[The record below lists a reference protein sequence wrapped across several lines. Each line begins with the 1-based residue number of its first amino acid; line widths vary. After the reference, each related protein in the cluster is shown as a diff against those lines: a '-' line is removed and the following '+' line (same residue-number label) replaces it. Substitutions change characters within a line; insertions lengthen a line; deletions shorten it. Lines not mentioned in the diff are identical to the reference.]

1 MPEDMKKD
9 QAVPAEEQPD
19 IAAEENA
26 EEIAEEAAEAVPT
39 DEEQPAETSPAAES
53 EPGEEEVAEAGEQAE
68 EEDPAALRAAL
79 EAAEKQRDD
88 YLAMAQR
95 AQADYQNFKRRN
107 SATRTEAYDEGVRET
122 IAALLPAID
131 NLERAIAA
139 AESENS
145 ALVSGVQLTL
155 RQMLETLTRMGLEEV
170 PALGETFDPDIH
182 NAVMRA
188 PEGEGEPGKVLEVFQ
203 KGYRVKGRMIRYAMV
218 KIAAE
223 N

>member
-1 MPEDMKKD
+1 MPDENRKDQAAPGEEQPEITAEDVLEEKPEDMIEEET
-9 QAVPAEEQPD
+9 PAETEAARQP
-19 IAAEENA
+19 E
-26 EEIAEEAAEAVPT
+26 EEADAA
-39 DEEQPAETSPAAES
+39 EQPA
-53 EPGEEEVAEAGEQAE
+53 AE
-68 EEDPAALRAAL
+68 EEDSAALKAAL
-79 EAAEKQRDD
+79 EAAEKQRDE

-107 SATRTEAYDEGVRET
+107 SATRTEAYDDGVRET
-122 IAALLPAID
+122 IAAMLPVID

-145 ALVSGVQLTL
+145 ALVSGVQMTL
-155 RQMLETLTRMGLEEV
+155 RQMLETLSRMGLEEV
-170 PALGETFDPDIH
+170 PALGEKFDPDIH

-188 PEGEGEPGKVLEVFQ
+188 PEGEGEPGQVLEVFQ

>member
-1 MPEDMKKD
+1 MPEDVKKD
-9 QAVPAEEQPD
+9 QAVPEEELPEIPAEES
-19 IAAEENA
+19 E
-26 EEIAEEAAEAVPT
+26 EEIMEEP
-39 DEEQPAETSPAAES
+39 EQ
-53 EPGEEEVAEAGEQAE
+53 QAE
-68 EEDPAALRAAL
+68 NEPDQPETEQVEDDPAALKAAL
-79 EAAEKQRDD
+79 EAAEKKRDE

-107 SATRTEAYDEGVRET
+107 SATRTEAYDDGVRET
-122 IAALLPAID
+122 IAAMLPVID

-139 AESENS
+139 AESEDG
-145 ALVSGVQLTL
+145 ALVSGVQMTL
-155 RQMLETLTRMGLEEV
+155 RQMMEALTRMGLEEV
-170 PALGETFDPDIH
+170 PALGEKFDPDIH

-188 PEGEGEPGKVLEVFQ
+188 PEGEGEPGQVLEVFQ

>member
-1 MPEDMKKD
+1 MPDEMKKD
-9 QAVPAEEQPD
+9 QTAPEEERPE
-19 IAAEENA
+19 IAAEDAA
-26 EEIAEEAAEAVPT
+26 EETETELAEEETPAEA
-39 DEEQPAETSPAAES
+39 EPAETEPEEATAAE
-53 EPGEEEVAEAGEQAE
+53 EEAEAGAE
-68 EEDPAALRAAL
+68 DAAALRAAL
-79 EAAEKQRDD
+79 EAAEKQRDE

-95 AQADYQNFKRRN
+95 ATADYQNFKRRN
-107 SATRTEAYDEGVRET
+107 GAARTEAYDDGVRET
-122 IAALLPAID
+122 IAAILPVID

-145 ALVSGVQLTL
+145 ALVSGVQMTL
-155 RQMLETLTRMGLEEV
+155 KQMLETLTRLGLEEV
-170 PALGETFDPDIH
+170 PALGEKFDPDIH

-188 PEGEGEPGKVLEVFQ
+188 PEGEGEPGRVLEVFQ

>member
-1 MPEDMKKD
+1 MPDDMKKD
-9 QAVPAEEQPD
+9 QALPEEEQPET
-19 IAAEENA
+19 AAETPADDTA
-26 EEIAEEAAEAVPT
+26 EDNPQDTEEMIEETAGQEETPEAEP
-39 DEEQPAETSPAAES
+39 
-53 EPGEEEVAEAGEQAE
+53 
-68 EEDPAALRAAL
+68 EDPAALKEAL
-79 EAAEKQRDD
+79 EKAEKQRDE

-107 SATRTEAYDEGVRET
+107 SATRTEAYDDGVRET
-122 IAALLPAID
+122 IAAMLPVID

-139 AESENS
+139 ADSENG
-145 ALVSGVQLTL
+145 ALVSGVQMTL

-170 PALGETFDPDIH
+170 PALGEKFDPDIH

-188 PEGEGEPGKVLEVFQ
+188 PEGEGEPGQVLEVFQ

>member
-1 MPEDMKKD
+1 MPDDMKKD
-9 QAVPAEEQPD
+9 QAAAGEEQPET
-19 IAAEENA
+19 AADQTAEQNEE
-26 EEIAEEAAEAVPT
+26 ELIEEA
-39 DEEQPAETSPAAES
+39 PAAE
-53 EPGEEEVAEAGEQAE
+53 EAGEQPETEAA
-68 EEDPAALRAAL
+68 EEDPAALKAAL

-107 SATRTEAYDEGVRET
+107 SATRTEAYDDGVRET
-122 IAALLPAID
+122 IAAMLPVID

-139 AESENS
+139 AESEEG
-145 ALVSGVQLTL
+145 ALVSGVQMTL
-155 RQMLETLTRMGLEEV
+155 RQMLETLTRLGLEEV
-170 PALGETFDPDIH
+170 PALGEKFDPDIH

-188 PEGEGEPGKVLEVFQ
+188 PEGEGEPGQVLEVFQ

-223 N
+223 T

>member
-1 MPEDMKKD
+1 MPEDVKKD
-9 QAVPAEEQPD
+9 QAVPEEELPEIPAEES
-19 IAAEENA
+19 E
-26 EEIAEEAAEAVPT
+26 EEIMEEP
-39 DEEQPAETSPAAES
+39 EQ
-53 EPGEEEVAEAGEQAE
+53 QAE
-68 EEDPAALRAAL
+68 NEPDQPETEQVEDDPAALKAAL
-79 EAAEKQRDD
+79 EAAEKKRDE

-107 SATRTEAYDEGVRET
+107 SATRTEAYDDGVRET
-122 IAALLPAID
+122 IAAMLPVID

-139 AESENS
+139 AESEDG
-145 ALVSGVQLTL
+145 ALVSGVQMTL
-155 RQMLETLTRMGLEEV
+155 RQMMEALTRMGLEEV
-170 PALGETFDPDIH
+170 PALGEKFDPDIH

-188 PEGEGEPGKVLEVFQ
+188 PEGEGEPGMVLEVFQ

>member
-1 MPEDMKKD
+1 MPDEIRKD
-9 QAVPAEEQPD
+9 QAAPGEEQPE
-19 IAAEENA
+19 IAAEDTA
-26 EEIAEEAAEAVPT
+26 EVIQDDMIAEEAPAEVEAGQAETEEAELEAAVP
-39 DEEQPAETSPAAES
+39 EAEDAE
-53 EPGEEEVAEAGEQAE
+53 
-68 EEDPAALRAAL
+68 ALRAAL
-79 EAAEKQRDD
+79 EAAEKQRDE

-107 SATRTEAYDEGVRET
+107 NATRTEAYDDGVRET
-122 IAALLPAID
+122 IAAMLPVID

-139 AESENS
+139 AESENG
-145 ALVSGVQLTL
+145 ALVSGVQMTL
-155 RQMLETLTRMGLEEV
+155 RQLMETLTRLGLEEV
-170 PALGETFDPDIH
+170 PALGEKFDPDIH

-188 PEGEGEPGKVLEVFQ
+188 PEGEGEPGQVLEVFQ

>member
-1 MPEDMKKD
+1 MPEDVKKD
-9 QAVPAEEQPD
+9 QAVPEEELPEIPAEESK
-19 IAAEENA
+19 
-26 EEIAEEAAEAVPT
+26 EEIMEEP
-39 DEEQPAETSPAAES
+39 EQ
-53 EPGEEEVAEAGEQAE
+53 QAE
-68 EEDPAALRAAL
+68 NEPDQPETEQVEDDPAALKAAL
-79 EAAEKQRDD
+79 EAAEKKRDE

-107 SATRTEAYDEGVRET
+107 SATRTEAYDDGVRET
-122 IAALLPAID
+122 IAAMLPVID

-139 AESENS
+139 AESEDG
-145 ALVSGVQLTL
+145 ALVSGVQMTL
-155 RQMLETLTRMGLEEV
+155 RQMMEALTRMGLEEV
-170 PALGETFDPDIH
+170 PALGEKFDPDIH

-188 PEGEGEPGKVLEVFQ
+188 PAGEGEPGMVLEVFQ

>member
-1 MPEDMKKD
+1 MDTVPDDMKKD
-9 QAVPAEEQPD
+9 QAVPEEEQPETQAEIPAEDAGD
-19 IAAEENA
+19 IPQDTEETV
-26 EEIAEEAAEAVPT
+26 EGAAEA
-39 DEEQPAETSPAAES
+39 EGEALEAEP
-53 EPGEEEVAEAGEQAE
+53 
-68 EEDPAALRAAL
+68 EDPAALKEAL
-79 EAAEKQRDD
+79 EKAEKQRDE

-107 SATRTEAYDEGVRET
+107 SATRTEAYDDGVRET
-122 IAALLPAID
+122 IAAMLPVID

-139 AESENS
+139 AESENG
-145 ALVSGVQLTL
+145 ALVSGVQMTL

-170 PALGETFDPDIH
+170 PALGEKFDPDIH

-188 PEGEGEPGKVLEVFQ
+188 PEGEGEPGRVLEVFQ

>member
-1 MPEDMKKD
+1 MPEEVKKD
-9 QAVPAEEQPD
+9 QAVPEEELPEIPAEESK
-19 IAAEENA
+19 
-26 EEIAEEAAEAVPT
+26 EEIMEEP
-39 DEEQPAETSPAAES
+39 EQ
-53 EPGEEEVAEAGEQAE
+53 QAE
-68 EEDPAALRAAL
+68 NEPDQLETEQVEDDPAALKAAL
-79 EAAEKQRDD
+79 EAAEKKRDE

-107 SATRTEAYDEGVRET
+107 SATRTEAYDDGVRET
-122 IAALLPAID
+122 IAAMLPVID

-139 AESENS
+139 AESEDS
-145 ALVSGVQLTL
+145 ALVSGVQMTL
-155 RQMLETLTRMGLEEV
+155 RQMMEALTRMGLEEV
-170 PALGETFDPDIH
+170 PALGEKFDPDIH

-188 PEGEGEPGKVLEVFQ
+188 PEGEGEPGQVLEVFQ

>member
-1 MPEDMKKD
+1 MPDDVKKD
-9 QAVPAEEQPD
+9 QAVSGEEQPEIPAD
-19 IAAEENA
+19 ESAEETG
-26 EEIAEEAAEAVPT
+26 EEIIEETVN
-39 DEEQPAETSPAAES
+39 ETA
-53 EPGEEEVAEAGEQAE
+53 GEDAEAGEAE
-68 EEDPAALRAAL
+68 APEEAEDPAALRAAL
-79 EAAEKQRDD
+79 ESAEKKRDE

-107 SATRTEAYDEGVRET
+107 SATRTEAYDDGVRET
-122 IAALLPAID
+122 IAAMLPVID

-139 AESENS
+139 AETENS
-145 ALVSGVQLTL
+145 ALVSGVQMTL
-155 RQMLETLTRMGLEEV
+155 RQMLETLARMGLEEV
-170 PALGETFDPDIH
+170 PALGEKFDPDIH

-188 PEGEGEPGKVLEVFQ
+188 PEGEGEPGRVLEVFQ

>member
-1 MPEDMKKD
+1 MYQQYLDLSPEVK
-9 QAVPAEEQPD
+9 
-19 IAAEENA
+19 
-26 EEIAEEAAEAVPT
+26 
-39 DEEQPAETSPAAES
+39 
-53 EPGEEEVAEAGEQAE
+53 
-68 EEDPAALRAAL
+68 AAL
-79 EAAEKQRDD
+79 EAAEKKRDE

-107 SATRTEAYDEGVRET
+107 SATRTEAYDDGVRET
-122 IAALLPAID
+122 IAAMLPVID

-139 AESENS
+139 AESEDG
-145 ALVSGVQLTL
+145 ALVSGVQMTL
-155 RQMLETLTRMGLEEV
+155 RQMMEALTRMGLEEV
-170 PALGETFDPDIH
+170 PALGEKFDPDIH

-188 PEGEGEPGKVLEVFQ
+188 PAGEGEPGMVLEVFQ